1 MSNDLLDR
9 IHKIGD
15 SSEQD
20 VMAVGEEIEGMQMDV
35 DNEDGFIFNDSN
47 TIHFNQVNQQLN
59 QSI

>member
-9 IHKIGD
+9 THKIGD

-35 DNEDGFIFNDSN
+35 DNEDGLIFNDSN
-47 TIHFNQVNQQLN
+47 TINFN
-59 QSI
+59 